1 MYGNNLCMNKDLNLK
16 EFQVFFDYKS
26 VSFFK
31 RKYNQNIMEFNYL
44 IRKNQNFPGG
54 GMKYNNKLTTICLQ
68 LI

>member
-31 RKYNQNIMEFNYL
+31 RKYNQNIMEFNSL
-44 IRKNQNFPGG
+44 IKNYKNFRGG
-54 GMKYNNKLTTICLQ
+54 GG
-68 LI
+68 

>member
-31 RKYNQNIMEFNYL
+31 RKYNQNIMELNYL
-44 IRKNQNFPGG
+44 IIKNQNFPGG
-54 GMKYNNKLTTICLQ
+54 GDENYHKKNQ
-68 LI
+68 